1 MNLNVGTKVAL
12 AVAAAA
18 VCVAG
23 AIGVLV
29 HRITA
34 ADQLA
39 TARSG
44 LDRELL
50 SAADDHAVGRESPAR
65 LDPLICPARWH
76 GPCAATSA

>member
-1 MNLNVGTKVAL
+1 MNVGTKVAL

-23 AIGVLV
+23 STGVLV

-44 LDRELL
+44 LDQRLL
-50 SAADDHAVGRESPAR
+50 NAADDHAAGRKSQARIDPPDLPAQ
-65 LDPLICPARWH
+65 WH
-76 GPCAATSA
+76 APCATTSG

>member
-44 LDRELL
+44 LDR
-50 SAADDHAVGRESPAR
+50 G
-65 LDPLICPARWH
+65 C
-76 GPCAATSA
+76 